1 MMAATLLVPACRE
14 ADIDAVS
21 NKCSAVMWVPQSSIF
36 PELSIAD
43 AQLIGAAILLLWAV
57 AYVFRVLR
65 KLLI

>member
-1 MMAATLLVPACRE
+1 MMAAKLLVPACRE

-21 NKCSAVMWVPQSSIF
+21 GKCAAVMWVPQSSML
-36 PELSIAD
+36 PELSISD
-43 AQLIGAAILLLWAV
+43 ARSIGGAILLLWAV